1 MPRRVAELASRV
13 DELQTEVDRL
23 LDEYVETRRRLR
35 TVERKV
41 GTGKASAADDL
52 DLDLGVE
59 SGATD
64 GPDAPADQNQESTPD
79 EAATEGEMSE
89 QASPDDVEEAVQSVD
104 GDPEDENEEE
114 SSGLDDIIIA

>member
-13 DELQTEVDRL
+13 DELQAEVDRL

-35 TVERKV
+35 TVEKQV

-64 GPDAPADQNQESTPD
+64 SPDAPADPDQDSPPD
-79 EAATEGEMSE
+79 ETTTEGETSE
-89 QASPDDVEEAVQSVD
+89 QASPDDVAETVQSVD
-104 GDPEDENEEE
+104 DPEDENEEE